1 MMRYRCAECPGVQ
14 EAGHTHTHTNAT
26 LSVKLHTE
34 LLLKGDVRTQMTV
47 CDEWAVDKVNR
58 I

>member
-1 MMRYRCAECPGVQ
+1 MMRYRCADCPGVQ
-14 EAGHTHTHTNAT
+14 EAGHTHTNAT